1 MTFVYLPER
10 VADQSPRSGCSDGT
24 PSATSS
30 GTNTASKSCR
40 PESETACLTM
50 PPYGTTLEHSTG
62 DPGADA
68 WILSLRASRASR
80 SVALANER
88 EPTTSETCGPIQSE
102 SYAKFD
108 RDTHSWRT
116 SQACLFQDTS
126 AVFSE
131 TWPRAGTILDGAAY
145 RRQRWERRIAEI
157 GCGLWPTAN
166 SHEERAE
173 KYTLATSYKHYQE
186 GRQVH
191 LSQAVRDP
199 RMWPTPHKS
208 CGTGPGTQGDTT
220 CGGSGHKAMLKG
232 TDLEKGRGTLNPT
245 WVEWLMGW
253 PLGWTDLKP
262 LAMDRF
268 RKWLRKHGSC

>member
-1 MTFVYLPER
+1 MSFVYLPER
-10 VADQSPRSGCSDGT
+10 VVDQSPRSGCSDGT

-30 GTNTASKSCR
+30 GTNTASKSCK

-68 WILSLRASRASR
+68 WILSQRVSRASR
-80 SVALANER
+80 SVSPASER
-88 EPTTSETCGPIQSE
+88 ARMTNGTCGPIQFE
-102 SYAKFD
+102 SYAKYN

-116 SQACLFQDTS
+116 SQACLFQDTL
-126 AVFSE
+126 ARFSE
-131 TWPRAGTILDGAAY
+131 TWPRAGTILGGAAY

-157 GCGLWPTAN
+157 GCGLWPTPNKTVVLAPPGKDELK
-166 SHEERAE
+166 HWE
-173 KYTLATSYKHYQE
+173 KRKRDFRM
-186 GRQVH
+186 G
-191 LSQAVRDP
+191 LSNFNPGLKLEMAV
-199 RMWPTPHKS
+199 
-208 CGTGPGTQGDTT
+208 
-220 CGGSGHKAMLKG
+220 GGFP
-232 TDLEKGRGTLNPT
+232 NPT

-253 PLGWTDLKP
+253 PLGWTNLKP